1 MTRLSHICC
10 WYSLPSLSTV
20 SVSVVSSAVPSVVDG
35 LGWERNLEKVF
46 LFLFLSDFLFS
57 PAASFSALTPAVP
70 LLTLGSPAGGG
81 VAPCPLLSV
90 RVTPVPT
97 RARPRLR
104 PAPVPPR
111 HVLVPVLPGHRGPG
125 VSPVHRP
132 PNHSGTLAPVGHDCH
147 QVTAL
152 DLTKFDFQ
160 VRTNHKL
167 TNKDSHTS
175 LEIRTPF
182 GVLNTHSTALPA
194 TPPGVVG
201 TWWQPA
207 CLGDLCACVPV
218 CGLLWDW
225 WGLCR
230 LAVRPRAPPPAH
242 RWPNRPDQDW
252 ETTGELGR
260 HQTLTAPES
269 SGRHGRTWGPREEP
283 A

>member
-1 MTRLSHICC
+1 MTTRLSHICC

-46 LFLFLSDFLFS
+46 LFLFLSDFLVS

-125 VSPVHRP
+125 VSPIHRS
-132 PNHSGTLAPVGHDCH
+132 PNHPGTLAPVGHDCH

-160 VRTNHKL
+160 AKTNHKL
-167 TNKDSHTS
+167 TNKDSHT
-175 LEIRTPF
+175 
-182 GVLNTHSTALPA
+182 
-194 TPPGVVG
+194 
-201 TWWQPA
+201 
-207 CLGDLCACVPV
+207 
-218 CGLLWDW
+218 
-225 WGLCR
+225 
-230 LAVRPRAPPPAH
+230 
-242 RWPNRPDQDW
+242 
-252 ETTGELGR
+252 
-260 HQTLTAPES
+260 
-269 SGRHGRTWGPREEP
+269 
-283 A
+283 

>member
-46 LFLFLSDFLFS
+46 LFLFLSDFLVS

-125 VSPVHRP
+125 VSPVHRS
-132 PNHSGTLAPVGHDCH
+132 PNHPGTLAPVGHDCH

-160 VRTNHKL
+160 AKTSHKL
-167 TNKDSHTS
+167 TYKDSHTS
-175 LEIRTPF
+175 LEIGTPF

-207 CLGDLCACVPV
+207 CLRDVCACVPCACVPV
-218 CGLLWDW
+218 C
-225 WGLCR
+225 LC
-230 LAVRPRAPPPAH
+230 A
-242 RWPNRPDQDW
+242 
-252 ETTGELGR
+252 G
-260 HQTLTAPES
+260 S
-269 SGRHGRTWGPREEP
+269 SGTGGDC
-283 A
+283 AG